1 MTSQQKLIF
10 FAVFGLL
17 CAPTSPLVGR
27 AAAWQCAELTEYV
40 EMWDDSDQDPLPD
53 TLGVY
58 ARGTAD
64 AAGDPCHVTV
74 RTYILAPNNTELA
87 SALASGIGQATSTA
101 VAHLDDFAS
110 EGAYTG
116 KTEGWSQGVHYGCSW
131 KSCGITSFTA
141 NYIYAHE
148 TTNYCWFQ
156 RCNVGNCGTGV
167 AKKSKFPGGVCPGF
181 AKLHVLR
188 VDWGFGI
195 VHCLFTS
202 PIAIPN
208 CAA

>member
-64 AAGDPCHVTV
+64 AAGEPCNVTV

-101 VAHLDDFAS
+101 VAHLDDFVPKMRTREKPKDGRKESITAARGRVVVS
-110 EGAYTG
+110 LRSRRIIYTPTRRPTTVG
-116 KTEGWSQGVHYGCSW
+116 SSGVTLETAAPVSQKTPNSQGEC
-131 KSCGITSFTA
+131 A
-141 NYIYAHE
+141 
-148 TTNYCWFQ
+148 
-156 RCNVGNCGTGV
+156 R
-167 AKKSKFPGGVCPGF
+167 
-181 AKLHVLR
+181 VL
-188 VDWGFGI
+188 
-195 VHCLFTS
+195 
-202 PIAIPN
+202 PN
-208 CAA
+208 CMC